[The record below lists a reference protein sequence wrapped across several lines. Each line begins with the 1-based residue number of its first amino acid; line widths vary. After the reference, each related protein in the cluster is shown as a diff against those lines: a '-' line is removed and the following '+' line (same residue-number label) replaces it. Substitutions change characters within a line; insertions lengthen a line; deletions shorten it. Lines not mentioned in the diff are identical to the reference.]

1 MKRLFWL
8 PSVLV
13 IFTVISALISCEGML
28 GHDAGGNGTLSVLLT
43 DDPFPIDLVAEASVR
58 IDSVVIREK
67 VESDEGSPFHTLVDD
82 SSWYNLLNLRNG
94 VTESLVEMEIPAG
107 EYDLVRLMVGD
118 AKIVLND
125 GSEPPLTVPS
135 GEQTGIK
142 IFIEPDLTVEGGL
155 TAELLLDFNLD
166 KSFIAQGNLD
176 SPAGVEGFNFK
187 PVIRAVNNSE
197 AGQVDGSVADGGAD
211 TGIENANVL
220 AIQNDDTLGTA
231 LADADGYYLIPGLL
245 EGSYTITAFA
255 AGYDTVSADVDVVAA
270 NKTTQD
276 FELTAK

>member
-13 IFTVISALISCEGML
+13 IFTIISALISCEGML
-28 GHDAGGNGTLSVLLT
+28 NHNADGNGTLSVVLT
-43 DDPFPIDLVAEASVR
+43 DDPFPVDLVSEASVR

-67 VESDEGSPFHTLVDD
+67 VESDEGSPFHTLVDE
-82 SSWYNLLNLRNG
+82 SSWYNLLDLRNG
-94 VTESLVEMEIPAG
+94 VTASLVEMEIPAG
-107 EYDLVRLMVGD
+107 DYDLVRLMVGD

-166 KSFIAQGNLD
+166 KSFIGQGNLD
-176 SPAGVEGFNFK
+176 SPAGVEGFNFT
-187 PVIRAVNNSE
+187 PVVRAVNNSE
-197 AGQVDGSVADGGAD
+197 AGRVDGTVADGGAD
-211 TGIENANVL
+211 SGIENASIA
-220 AIQNDDTLGTA
+220 AIQNTDTLGTA
-231 LADADGYYLIPGLL
+231 IADADGYYLIPGLL

-255 AGYDTVSADVDVVAA
+255 AGYDTVSAEVDVVAA

-276 FELTAK
+276 FALTSK